1 MLPLSYNGTDQVS
14 WISLAAGVISQDLVL
29 SELGVFDWLTHVQA
43 SPLTYLAVL
52 GACALDAI
60 LPIVPSEAV
69 VIAASILAT
78 SGELSIWVIALAA
91 AAGGFLGDTGS
102 YVLGRT
108 AGASAARRL
117 FRRPK
122 AKAGSPGPGRPWSG
136 MAPPSSWW
144 PALSPA
150 VGPRPPSPPAR
161 CGWLGRGLP
170 LPTRLARPCGRHM
183 RPGWAISAVRRASGV
198 RCMPSRLVWAWPCW
212 SPSRSRRRGGS
223 GGAVPG
229 LAVGARLADSRSN
242 KDGQR
247 RPHRSIVVRY
257 YAATTEYGLSG
268 AVR

>member
-1 MLPLSYNGTDQVS
+1 MPEPNTSAEKTTAHSGVEESSRDRRPSNTYRRMSSRSYEGTDQVTR
-14 WISLAAGVISQDLVL
+14 ISLAAGVISQDLVP
-29 SELGVFDWLTHVQA
+29 SELGVFDWRTHVQA

-52 GACALDAI
+52 GTCALDAI
-60 LPIVPSEAV
+60 LAIVPSEAV

-102 YVLGRT
+102 YALGRT

-122 AKAGSPGPGRPWSG
+122 AKGRLTWAGKALERHGATIIVVARFIPG
-136 MAPPSSWW
+136 
-144 PALSPA
+144 

-183 RPGWAISAVRRASGV
+183 RPGWAISA
-198 RCMPSRLVWAWPCW
+198 
-212 SPSRSRRRGGS
+212 
-223 GGAVPG
+223 
-229 LAVGARLADSRSN
+229 
-242 KDGQR
+242 
-247 RPHRSIVVRY
+247 
-257 YAATTEYGLSG
+257 
-268 AVR
+268 